1 MKKFKSLTTS
11 ILSTAIVCLI
21 STIGF
26 STWFIFKDPS
36 IPTSQDVG
44 DGTINFVDTTT
55 SDKVKSVSY
64 SYDENN
70 QQLKFAFPLSINK
83 AKLKSLYKSKMA
95 NQTTKESTKVLFS
108 WEKKDKTVDNDPLT
122 NYVSMFDEGN
132 WRKDDQPHLFVPSLN
147 ENIYTTYSTNLL
159 SRGGLKI

>member
-21 STIGF
+21 STVGF
-26 STWFIFKDPS
+26 STWFIFKDPT
-36 IPTSQDVG
+36 IPTSQDFG
-44 DGTINFVDTTT
+44 NGTIDFVDTIN

-64 SYDENN
+64 SYDETN
-70 QQLKFAFPLSINK
+70 QQLKFAFPFSINK
-83 AKLKSLYKSKMA
+83 AKLKSLYKSNMT
-95 NQTTKESTKVLFS
+95 NQTTKESIRVLFS
-108 WEKKDKTVDNDPLT
+108 WEKKDKTIDNDPLT

-159 SRGGLKI
+159 SGGWLKI